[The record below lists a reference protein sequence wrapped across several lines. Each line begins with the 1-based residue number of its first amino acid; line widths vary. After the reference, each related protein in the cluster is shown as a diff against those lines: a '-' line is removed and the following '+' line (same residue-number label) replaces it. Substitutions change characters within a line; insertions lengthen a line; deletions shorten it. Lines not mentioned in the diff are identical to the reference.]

1 VSQPLKD
8 ARIVIHKSK
17 RVLELYSQGKVVR
30 SYRVGLGFNPVG
42 DKEKEGDGRTPEGD
56 FYIFVKNPRSSYYLS
71 LGISY
76 PNVEDARRGLRDR
89 LISKVQHD
97 QIVQA
102 TRTVKKPPQDTPLGG
117 LIYIHGNG
125 AQTDWTLGC
134 IALENE
140 NMKELFDLAFVGMP
154 VTIKP

>member
-1 VSQPLKD
+1 MASSL
-8 ARIVIHKSK
+8 S
-17 RVLELYSQGKVVR
+17 
-30 SYRVGLGFNPVG
+30 G

-56 FYIFVKNPRSSYYLS
+56 FYIFVKNPKSSYYLS

-97 QIVQA
+97 EILA
-102 TRTVKKPPQDTPLGG
+102 AIRNVKKPPQDTPLGS

-125 AQTDWTLGC
+125 AQRDWTLGC

-154 VTIKP
+154 VNIKP